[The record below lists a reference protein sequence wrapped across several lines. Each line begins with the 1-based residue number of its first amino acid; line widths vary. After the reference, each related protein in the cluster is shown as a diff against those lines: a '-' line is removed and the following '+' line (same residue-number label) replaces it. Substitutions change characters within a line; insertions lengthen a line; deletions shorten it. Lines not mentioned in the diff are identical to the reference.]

1 MLEEEEE
8 EVMMIEEEVVEVM
21 IEEVVAMEQRSRA
34 CRPAGKQ
41 RTWSATVSETKGLA
55 REPWRSAAS
64 ASLWKRSTEKEMH
77 GLLPVLLRAC
87 GNRACEPQR
96 RGQRWGLSPEPSR
109 LGASSTREPTG
120 SCGSGSCPPW
130 RSREKVAPLSTSFE
144 SGSAPS
150 TPAALAASCGESG
163 TEIVALE
170 MTM

>member
-77 GLLPVLLRAC
+77 GLLPVLLR
-87 GNRACEPQR
+87 
-96 RGQRWGLSPEPSR
+96 RWEPS
-109 LGASSTREPTG
+109 
-120 SCGSGSCPPW
+120 
-130 RSREKVAPLSTSFE
+130 V
-144 SGSAPS
+144 
-150 TPAALAASCGESG
+150 
-163 TEIVALE
+163 
-170 MTM
+170 